1 MATLRP
7 LTTAALLG
15 AAALS
20 LTLSAHAVADRQR
33 VDTRY
38 GTVEVR
44 ENPAGAE
51 VLFKGQVVRR
61 ISALGASLYKGSSHG
76 EHEYVVVEMLK
87 RAGSCGHA
95 FVFLEVFAN
104 GTAQVSKDFGECREL
119 RAVEFN
125 GAGQPFLR
133 LQEQYAA
140 GAAASQ
146 NATADYVWKD
156 GQIVQVAGSAA
167 ANAASARAIAQAAA
181 AASAA
186 VPLSESEKRVIAER
200 ADPRPAGRNGP
211 SAGAGAVDRAASM
224 ATPRV
229 ARAPEGAGAAGGAG
243 MAGAALAAVA
253 AVPPAP
259 PSKPALAAA
268 TTGAV
273 VPAVARVEKGA
284 AAARPGDGKPSI
296 QLARAVVPASSAGKL
311 VNDGTPLAAG
321 AAAAAP
327 GTSCDVAASAGK
339 SSGQAVA
346 SSNEMRQ
353 VGGKGR
359 LQFFTAP
366 AAGCEKRGLFVV
378 TGDLLDAHTVYQ
390 NFTFVRYVN
399 PKNGRAAEGW
409 VPSERLTAPSRTLA
423 DKD

>member
-20 LTLSAHAVADRQR
+20 LTLPAHAVADRQR

-133 LQEQYAA
+133 LQEPYAA

-181 AASAA
+181 AATAA
-186 VPLSESEKRVIAER
+186 VPLSEAEKRVIAER

-211 SAGAGAVDRAASM
+211 SAGAG
-224 ATPRV
+224 
-229 ARAPEGAGAAGGAG
+229 
-243 MAGAALAAVA
+243 
-253 AVPPAP
+253 
-259 PSKPALAAA
+259 
-268 TTGAV
+268 
-273 VPAVARVEKGA
+273 
-284 AAARPGDGKPSI
+284 
-296 QLARAVVPASSAGKL
+296 
-311 VNDGTPLAAG
+311 
-321 AAAAAP
+321 
-327 GTSCDVAASAGK
+327 
-339 SSGQAVA
+339 
-346 SSNEMRQ
+346 
-353 VGGKGR
+353 
-359 LQFFTAP
+359 
-366 AAGCEKRGLFVV
+366 
-378 TGDLLDAHTVYQ
+378 
-390 NFTFVRYVN
+390 
-399 PKNGRAAEGW
+399 
-409 VPSERLTAPSRTLA
+409 
-423 DKD
+423 